1 VPHRLL
7 VSLIIAATLPPP
19 AAKAQAEADVM
30 TMRIAAVAP
39 SIYVISGF
47 TNGNIV
53 ALVGSKGV
61 MLVDGQSGRRVGLAD
76 SALRTVTKLPV
87 QLVVNTH
94 YHADHIE
101 GNPHWRAQGA
111 RIFAQRLLVGEAKK
125 DTVITEWEEW
135 HREAADP
142 AALPDSVFDDSIAL
156 PFEGHVTALHA
167 DSAHTS
173 GDAVIWF
180 RDANVIHTGDIVELG
195 APPFLDWW
203 GGGTLDGM
211 IRGVDLVLAHA
222 DDKTR
227 IVPGH
232 GWVTNRAEVAT
243 YRKMLVTMRERT
255 LAAIGAGQ
263 SAEQYLA
270 TQPTREFNQAFGGS
284 RYGERFARL
293 LYVGLSRRSR

>member
-1 VPHRLL
+1 
-7 VSLIIAATLPPP
+7 
-19 AAKAQAEADVM
+19 M
-30 TMRIAAVAP
+30 TMRIAQVVP
-39 SIYVISGF
+39 NLYVISGF
-47 TNGNIV
+47 ANGNIV

-61 MLVDGQSGRRVGLAD
+61 LLVDGQSGRRVDLAD

-101 GNPHWRAQGA
+101 GNAHWRAQGA
-111 RIFAQRLLVGEAKK
+111 RIVAQRLLVGEAKK
-125 DTVITEWEEW
+125 DTVISEWEDW
-135 HREAADP
+135 HRVAADP
-142 AALPDSVFDDSIAL
+142 AALPDTVFDDSLAL
-156 PFEGHVTALHA
+156 PFEGRVVALHA

-255 LAAIGAGQ
+255 LAAIAAGQ
-263 SAEQYLA
+263 SVEQYLA
-270 TQPTREFNQAFGGS
+270 GNPTRDFDQGFGGE
-284 RYGERFARL
+284 RYGQRFARL
-293 LYVGLSRRSR
+293 LYVGLSRRSP

>member
-1 VPHRLL
+1 
-7 VSLIIAATLPPP
+7 
-19 AAKAQAEADVM
+19 M

-94 YHADHIE
+94 YHDDHIE

-173 GDAVIWF
+173 GDAVICS
-180 RDANVIHTGDIVELG
+180 
-195 APPFLDWW
+195 
-203 GGGTLDGM
+203 GT
-211 IRGVDLVLAHA
+211 
-222 DDKTR
+222 
-227 IVPGH
+227 
-232 GWVTNRAEVAT
+232 
-243 YRKMLVTMRERT
+243 RT
-255 LAAIGAGQ
+255 
-263 SAEQYLA
+263 
-270 TQPTREFNQAFGGS
+270 
-284 RYGERFARL
+284 
-293 LYVGLSRRSR
+293 

>member
-1 VPHRLL
+1 MSRP
-7 VSLIIAATLPPP
+7 
-19 AAKAQAEADVM
+19 
-30 TMRIAAVAP
+30 
-39 SIYVISGF
+39 
-47 TNGNIV
+47 
-53 ALVGSKGV
+53 
-61 MLVDGQSGRRVGLAD
+61 
-76 SALRTVTKLPV
+76 
-87 QLVVNTH
+87 
-94 YHADHIE
+94 
-101 GNPHWRAQGA
+101 
-111 RIFAQRLLVGEAKK
+111 
-125 DTVITEWEEW
+125 
-135 HREAADP
+135 
-142 AALPDSVFDDSIAL
+142 
-156 PFEGHVTALHA
+156 LHA

-232 GWVTNRAEVAT
+232 GWVTNRSEVAT

-263 SAEQYLA
+263 SVEQYLA
-270 TQPTREFNQAFGGS
+270 TQPTRNS
-284 RYGERFARL
+284 IRL
-293 LYVGLSRRSR
+293 SADLVTASVSPACSMSA